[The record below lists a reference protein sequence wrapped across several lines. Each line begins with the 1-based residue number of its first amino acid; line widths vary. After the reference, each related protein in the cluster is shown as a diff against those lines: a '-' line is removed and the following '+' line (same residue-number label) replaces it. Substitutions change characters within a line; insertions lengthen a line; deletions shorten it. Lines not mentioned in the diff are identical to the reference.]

1 MAEGVCQEMDRH
13 AHLVAIHSD
22 RLVYQTFFKLEHQFF
37 RLNSFIQNMARDEW
51 GEDSRVWIGAE
62 RYQNGD
68 VDSFKWSNN
77 DAFS

>member
-1 MAEGVCQEMDRH
+1 
-13 AHLVAIHSD
+13 
-22 RLVYQTFFKLEHQFF
+22 
-37 RLNSFIQNMARDEW
+37 MARDEW
-51 GEDSRVWIGAE
+51 GEDSRIWIGAE